1 MGDSLTVAGIKKE
14 ACQFRFTHQ
23 SLCIPFVCATVGVS
37 PFRDARDSSIRFLL
51 TFVANQLFLNRFSS
65 VLRLVS
71 ELSDPPIKEPI
82 WGIFPSLIFKSST

>member
-23 SLCIPFVCATVGVS
+23 SLCIPFVC
-37 PFRDARDSSIRFLL
+37 ARDSSIRFLL